1 MDKRKNNVKE
11 LKKVVVLIFLTM
23 LMCYPIMGGGKKEE
37 TKGKEK
43 LYFVPKF
50 TGFIFFELAG
60 KGAKQAC
67 DELGVEMT
75 TLGTTQ
81 NDVEGYVQIL
91 QNILPQRPQ
100 MLVTTSSDANAPVPI
115 LKKMRANGCI
125 VITFDSDVGV
135 EGRDLYVNIAPYEVQ
150 AKAILESALY
160 NNPQGGKVIWL
171 APSPNITTFNKVKES
186 IDKLISTNPKYKV
199 FSVIDTLYMQDDPD
213 KSYSVALSA
222 MQAHPDLAG
231 FITSSG
237 MANPAVNKAIQDT
250 GRKGKVYCTGM
261 ALPSTMETFLNDG
274 VNKQFALWSPYW
286 FGYMSAYIAIQAKRG
301 NIKIADG
308 VVLDIPNVGK
318 RKIYKTPDGLVTDL
332 DMMVYF
338 RKGNSTFETAIPMAS
353 IKD

>member
-1 MDKRKNNVKE
+1 MRRFKII
-11 LKKVVVLIFLTM
+11 VVALVLVAMIGIPLFA
-23 LMCYPIMGGGKKEE
+23 GGSKDTAG
-37 TKGKEK
+37 GKEK

-67 DELGVEMT
+67 DELGVEMV

-91 QNILPQRPQ
+91 QNLLPQKPQ
-100 MLVTTSSDANAPVPI
+100 IMVTTSSDANAPVPI
-115 LKKMRANGCI
+115 LKKMRANGAVI
-125 VITFDSDVGV
+125 VTFDSDVGT

-160 NNPQGGKVIWL
+160 NNPAGGKVIWL
-171 APSPNITTFNKVKES
+171 APTPNITTFNKVKES
-186 IDKLISTNPKYKV
+186 IDKLVATDAKYK
-199 FSVIDTLYMQDDPD
+199 SLQVIDTLYMQDDPD
-213 KSYSVALSA
+213 KSYSVATSA
-222 MQAHPDLAG
+222 MEAHPDLAG

-250 GRKGKVYCTGM
+250 GRSGKVYCTGM

-274 VNKQFALWSPYW
+274 VCKQFALWSPYW
-286 FGYMSAYIAIQAKRG
+286 FGYMSAYAAIQAKRG
-301 NIKIADG
+301 NVKFGDN
-308 VVLDIPNVGK
+308 VTMDIPNVGK
-318 RKIYKTPDGLVTDL
+318 RKMYNTPDGLITDL

-338 RKGNSTFETAIPMAS
+338 RKGNATFETAIPMAS
-353 IKD
+353 VTK